1 VFFDSFANLLGPHS
15 CLFQWPTR
23 DFVATRAYIQARL
36 KARFPVPEVN
46 DVFDMKKIKDL
57 TLLQPLRL
65 VCKASK
71 NAVDIQIKRIYA
83 NVNKQDTQA
92 VKMFHEKEIDVILQE
107 EQENKKLVQKMMHFM
122 LHEFT
127 QETIITKLSCT
138 REIRAHFGITRL
150 NDKKAC
156 IQAVVFSMLCPGQ
169 ANEEGVQAATSAY
182 LALMSFVN
190 ETYDNLPE
198 QKKMTRCFIITETD
212 AVANCVHLLGM
223 TPTYRRQQQ
232 EEYRELH
239 ANLFN
244 MLGMFQRDTIDM
256 QKRLMDVNAMHIF
269 VRISVMNDALRTG
282 TNHNSSLCKVYTSK
296 YVQVMCA
303 LCDLFNGNT
312 LSNAQIQSASTSI
325 EVYNMVLP
333 APHLISISKDMSLT
347 AEIQQPTYNETTVI
361 KEILYAIQY
370 IDDFSFIHVTKTYML
385 ERYVQTLAS
394 LAKNSVNCEK
404 IGLCGLRLLLRMTYH
419 LKANSIVQQV
429 CLKTVNV
436 VLKHN
441 QEWMNDAQ
449 VAFMLPDIWP
459 KLSTVLV

>member
-1 VFFDSFANLLGPHS
+1 
-15 CLFQWPTR
+15 
-23 DFVATRAYIQARL
+23 
-36 KARFPVPEVN
+36 
-46 DVFDMKKIKDL
+46 
-57 TLLQPLRL
+57 
-65 VCKASK
+65 
-71 NAVDIQIKRIYA
+71 
-83 NVNKQDTQA
+83 
-92 VKMFHEKEIDVILQE
+92 
-107 EQENKKLVQKMMHFM
+107 
-122 LHEFT
+122 
-127 QETIITKLSCT
+127 
-138 REIRAHFGITRL
+138 
-150 NDKKAC
+150 
-156 IQAVVFSMLCPGQ
+156 MLCPGQ

-223 TPTYRRQQQ
+223 TATYRRQQQ

-282 TNHNSSLCKVYTSK
+282 TNHNFSLCKVYTSK

-347 AEIQQPTYNETTVI
+347 AEI
-361 KEILYAIQY
+361 
-370 IDDFSFIHVTKTYML
+370 
-385 ERYVQTLAS
+385 
-394 LAKNSVNCEK
+394 
-404 IGLCGLRLLLRMTYH
+404 
-419 LKANSIVQQV
+419 
-429 CLKTVNV
+429 
-436 VLKHN
+436 
-441 QEWMNDAQ
+441 
-449 VAFMLPDIWP
+449 
-459 KLSTVLV
+459 